1 MNTTSRL
8 KESIESRTGN
18 SRASQQRS
26 DVFEEPNFL
35 EIPESVQQ
43 RFESKGLTLRW
54 VRVLLKGQDDYK
66 NVGKRRAEGWE
77 FVKSEDVPEMEHSST
92 VMETGRYVGAICR
105 GDVALC
111 HMSKARSESLFLFTL
126 EVRLKFLAERRLLV
140 SKTKLL
146 STNRILSQG
155 SLHFFLYYL
164 CLLT

>member
-111 HMSKARSESLFLFTL
+111 HMSKARSESRQEFYENKSRKMVQTVNAQLYDAKNPFPVHTG
-126 EVRLKFLAERRLLV
+126 
-140 SKTKLL
+140 SKTQVSRGKKAA
-146 STNRILSQG
+146 SFQD
-155 SLHFFLYYL
+155 
-164 CLLT
+164 